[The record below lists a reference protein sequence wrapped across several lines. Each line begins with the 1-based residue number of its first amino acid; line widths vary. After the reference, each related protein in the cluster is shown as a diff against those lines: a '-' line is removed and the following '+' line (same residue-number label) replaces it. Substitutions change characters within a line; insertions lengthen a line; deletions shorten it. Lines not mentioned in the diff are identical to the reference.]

1 MWSHA
6 PFTLFVAMASHNN
19 HFVIK
24 WMPRNT
30 DRIMHYE
37 NGYCRLATKPVTLRE
52 FYMQPTMELRF
63 MTFLFPHPVVNS
75 EQGRSAMRVK
85 R

>member
-6 PFTLFVAMASHNN
+6 SFTLFVAMAPHNN
-19 HFVIK
+19 RFVIK

-30 DRIMHYE
+30 YRFMHYE

-52 FYMQPTMELRF
+52 FYMQPTMKLRF
-63 MTFLFPHPVVNS
+63 MTFLFSRLVVNS